1 MNSQHEP
8 RKTAKLIRQ
17 SGMALL
23 TGAMVITGVPHGASN
38 AHAEDGIYKPAPTSA
53 YKLTKDQISHVYMTG
68 KDMGGGHN
76 NENHATRYAKI
87 IPLTDENSAFEQEW
101 MAVFNMGLHDEL
113 YKQMLGYNGVSAI
126 NVNDHNQVNKLL
138 SDQNMP
144 FTSNPWMS
152 ILTSKDLQIVGDFEF
167 YALEPMDKQYE
178 NKYMGSFEQLV
189 KRVQNYRQGDQIFRA
204 DKVNMRSVDTQTHIQ
219 DLNKEESLKQ
229 YANLDAAD
237 FDGEWTAW
245 STKFMTNDGIEL
257 MKYDHQMSFGEESFE
272 FRNYQYAT
280 DEKIQK
286 FYNPEGR
293 NTYENTNQS
302 PAHYVVND
310 LGHAMRFLYRTDN
323 NTRDARIVVKFKTKR
338 NPLEFFNDTK
348 WNYLRRDNNTEA
360 EPQTTF
366 VAAAYKSYDNAVARA
381 QMDIA
386 VPNLALEDQDQ
397 DGLNGYY
404 EKLIGTSDTNPDTDG
419 DTFKDKEQ
427 EYPKGSN
434 LDLPAK
440 NVPTYRPKTQRLHSI
455 KNLFLKPSG
464 GSTAWEPTLDAAGSQ
479 GTSKIY
485 AGDPAVGSV
494 QFDVNPSDMEN
505 GKLRYA
511 VGSTI
516 TGKTAPYATVGLY
529 PMEDQDHR
537 GLNVLAETVADK
549 DGNFTL
555 TLGYGLKRGIG
566 PSDSL
571 NKWGNNIKFAN
582 EDARTPQYD
591 VYENEGFKQ
600 IKNLTIDPNKGT
612 YTSAQIFVTSEGSD
626 GRPSFLFPHY
636 STRAIELSNPVE
648 ERPIEDRFREALANF
663 KKVLVDNQNDVN
675 PDIQRITDALKAD
688 PVISGMLN
696 PDSMSYYPIDEN
708 GYKFNIPLKGKD
720 IKVLVTELTEER
732 RKLANGSIDQV
743 YDDDSTFTMTLPQP
757 QNESSKLKAG
767 DKYVISVLDGTSNQL
782 KGEKTEVVLTDDML
796 RGTKLEDNIGI
807 EVVKGD
813 KLVVEF
819 KDAQDRPLTKLENTV
834 AHRESSAELKE
845 PSQTWSQNDGFKLVF
860 KIPDSV
866 TDPESAFL
874 TDANGDPIMNGDQKI
889 TGTIDKDKKTVTFD
903 LTNVED
909 KKVVRASFTEANKKP
924 SVSSDSHSVD
934 KREIG
939 AVSFAE
945 DPAKD
950 ATKVSIKKPDNIQE
964 GDSIVVS
971 IKPAGSQENTPA
983 EEKGTL
989 SYTASDAAT
998 IDIPLSNGY
1007 TLNEGDKIVVTVKA
1021 KNGHS
1026 KSSNE
1031 FEVPTVTT
1039 PVDDAAVTQEP
1050 SLDPI
1055 NEAQSAIKIGNID
1068 PHANKITITAGTNPN
1083 TETLELTKT
1092 DQGWTL
1098 SDGDKN
1104 KYDLSTEGQEPNT
1117 KLVLTP
1123 KPNQKTALEG
1133 KDIIAKV
1140 TNTNDPAHTEKP
1152 SNTVKY
1158 DTTKPS
1164 APKIE
1169 PVYAD
1174 AQEVKIELPADALDG
1189 DKVKLSIT
1197 PAGDTGDGS
1206 TTPVQKELTISSTN
1220 KKEENGKTYVTI
1232 SLDAALKKGDSIK
1245 ALIEDAA
1252 GNVSDPATAT
1262 VDDKPVPPQKDA
1274 DKHKPNPPKKKVEV
1288 DNLNQLTPEEQEAV
1302 KKAVEDANKDEQGKS
1317 TIPENSKIEVN
1328 DKGAVTI
1335 TYPDQSTN
1343 TISSDKTV
1351 VEKLNPNK
1359 IKEGDTEIKVKE
1371 PTDANEIEVKLPTDP
1386 ETVVTINKDKD
1397 SGKWTTGDGTTV
1409 NKDEQG
1415 NLVIPLPEGTKVPT
1429 PSDGKDKVTIT
1440 TKKDG
1445 AEQNKTEVPI
1455 IKLTDAERVTPVTPG
1470 NKVEVADPNNLTE
1483 DEKKAVEDAI
1493 REANKKGDGTSIL
1506 PDGTKI
1512 EIAANGD
1519 ATITY
1524 PDKTSDSISGE
1535 DLVKEK
1541 KQPEKPEVDKSGLK
1555 DLIDKGDGLLNDD
1568 KYKNADP
1575 DKKKD
1580 FDDAL
1585 EEAKKTFND
1594 PNASQ
1599 EQIDAAKKKLQD
1611 AIDALNGK
1619 NSDNSGT
1626 DNTGG
1631 SGTPDASYIGK
1642 LLADLD
1648 SKADQVNK
1656 ANQAKKASHYG
1667 AKIPKTADSSQ
1678 AGLAAAMMAA
1688 GAAMLAF
1695 AKRGFRR
1702 EKQD

>member
-23 TGAMVITGVPHGASN
+23 TGAMVITGVPHGASH
-38 AHAEDGIYKPAPTSA
+38 AHAEDSIYKPAPTSA
-53 YKLTKDQISHVYMTG
+53 YKLTKQDISHVYMTG

-101 MAVFNMGLHDEL
+101 MAVFNMGLHDDL
-113 YKQMLGYNGVSAI
+113 YKQLLGYQGVSAI
-126 NVNDHNQVNKLL
+126 NINDHQQVKQLL
-138 SDQNMP
+138 ENQNMP
-144 FTSNPWMS
+144 FTSNPWLN
-152 ILTSKDLQIVGDFEF
+152 ILVSKDLSIVGDFEF
-167 YALEPMDKQYE
+167 YVLEPMDKQYE
-178 NKYMGSFEQLV
+178 NKYMSSFDQLV
-189 KRVQNYRQGDQIFRA
+189 KRVQNYREGDQIFRA
-204 DKVNMRSVDTQTHIQ
+204 KKTSKRSVETNESEIVE
-219 DLNKEESLKQ
+219 LNKSEALTRFT
-229 YANLDAAD
+229 NLRLEDAD
-237 FDGEWTAW
+237 SEWTAW
-245 STKFMTNDGIEL
+245 STRFVTNDGVGVL
-257 MKYDHQMSFGEESFE
+257 SGENSFE
-272 FRNYQYAT
+272 FRNYQWST
-280 DEKIQK
+280 DKTIEN
-286 FYNPEGR
+286 FYNPQGQDA
-293 NTYENTNQS
+293 YHNTNQS
-302 PAHYVVND
+302 PSHFVLND
-310 LGHAMRFLYRTDN
+310 LGHGMRFSYQTQDSSKEG
-323 NTRDARIVVKFKTKR
+323 RIVVKFKTKR
-338 NPLEFFNDTK
+338 TPMDFFKDTK
-348 WNYLRRDNNTEA
+348 WNFLRRSNNTESD
-360 EPQTTF
+360 PKSTF
-366 VAAAYKSYDNAVARA
+366 VAAAYKSFDNNIVRA
-381 QMDIA
+381 QMDVA
-386 VPNLALEDQDQ
+386 VPKLALEDKDQ
-397 DGLNGYY
+397 DGLNDYY
-404 EKLIGTSDTNPDTDG
+404 ETLLGINDNSNNTDG
-419 DTFKDKEQ
+419 DQNPDKQ
-427 EYPKGSN
+427 EYPSQ
-434 LDLPAK
+434 LAVSLPAQ
-440 NVPTYRPKTQRLHSI
+440 NSGEYRPKEARLHAI
-455 KNLFLKPSG
+455 KNLYLNPNTG
-464 GSTAWEPTLDAAGSQ
+464 QYAWQPQIDPAKSLGAFRMYGE
-479 GTSKIY
+479 
-485 AGDPAVGSV
+485 DPAVGKV
-494 QFDVNPSDMEN
+494 EFTPNQNDMED

-516 TGKTAPYATVGLY
+516 SGKTAPYATVGLY
-529 PMEDQDHR
+529 PMVDQNNR
-537 GLNVLAETVADK
+537 ELNVIAETVADK

-555 TLGYGLKRGIG
+555 TLGYGLKR
-566 PSDSL
+566 DQQNL
-571 NKWGNNIKFAN
+571 NKWGNNILFADV
-582 EDARTPQYD
+582 DARTPQYD
-591 VYENEGFKQ
+591 VWENENFKV
-600 IKNLTIDPNKGT
+600 IKANKPT
-612 YTSAQIFVTSEGSD
+612 AQIYVTSEGSD
-626 GRPSFLFPHY
+626 GRPAFLFPFY
-636 STRAIELSNPVE
+636 STRAIQLSEPTT

-663 KKVLVDNQNDVN
+663 KKVLVDNQKSLS
-675 PDIQRITDALKAD
+675 PDEQNEIRDALKVD
-688 PVISGMLN
+688 PVISGMLS
-696 PDSMSYYPIDEN
+696 PDSESYYAIDDGS
-708 GYKFNIPLKGKD
+708 GYVYNIPLKGKD
-720 IKVLVTELTEER
+720 LKIPVTELTEER

-743 YDDDSTFTMTLPQP
+743 YDDDSAFTMTLPQP
-757 QNESSKLKAG
+757 QNENSKLKAG
-767 DKYVISVLDGTSNQL
+767 DKYVISVLDGTSNQP

-903 LTNVED
+903 LANVED

-1050 SLDPI
+1050 SLDPV
-1055 NEAQSAIKIGNID
+1055 NETQPAIKIGNID

-1169 PVYAD
+1169 PVYVD

-1197 PAGDTGDGS
+1197 PAGNTGDGS

-1232 SLDAALKKGDSIK
+1232 SLDAPLKKGDSVK

-1262 VDDKPVPPQKDA
+1262 VDDKPLPPQKDA

-1288 DNLNQLTPEEQEAV
+1288 DNLNQLTPEEQKAV

-1386 ETVVTINKDKD
+1386 ETVVTINKDK
-1397 SGKWTTGDGTTV
+1397 GTGEWTTGDGTTV

-1445 AEQNKTEVPI
+1445 EEQNKTEVPI

-1594 PNASQ
+1594 PNSTQ

-1648 SKADQVNK
+1648 SKADQANK